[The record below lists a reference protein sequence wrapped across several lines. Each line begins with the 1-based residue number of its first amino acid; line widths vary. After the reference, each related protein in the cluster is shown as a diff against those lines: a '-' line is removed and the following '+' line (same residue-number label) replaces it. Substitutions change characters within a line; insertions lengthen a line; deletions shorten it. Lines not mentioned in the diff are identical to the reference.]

1 MINTFI
7 EMLGHGFIQRALIV
21 GLITGIISAIMG
33 VSLVLKNFS
42 MIGDGLSH
50 VGFGAFALAVVL
62 GFTPLYFALPIVIIA
77 AFLMLG
83 LSKKSSIN
91 ADAMIA
97 LLSSSSLALGVVATS
112 LSKGMTIDIYQFMF
126 GSILTIGKTDL
137 YATLIISAIVFIIY
151 ILNYNKIFA
160 ITFDENFSKAIG
172 VNVDAYRM
180 MLAIITALVIVIGMR
195 VMGAML
201 ISSLLLFPALSSLR
215 LFRSFK
221 TCLIAACIISAIS
234 IVLGISISFMASL
247 PTGSVIVLVNL
258 AIFIMASIIG
268 KLKK

>member
-1 MINTFI
+1 
-7 EMLGHGFIQRALIV
+7 MLDTITQMLSHGFIQRALII
-21 GLITGIISAIMG
+21 GIITGVISAVVG

-50 VGFGAFALAVVL
+50 VGFGAFSIAVAL
-62 GFTPLYFALPIVIIA
+62 GFTPIYFAVPFVIIA

-83 LSKKSSIN
+83 LSKKSNIN

-97 LLSSSSLALGVVATS
+97 LLSSSALAIGVIATS
-112 LSKGMTIDIYQFMF
+112 LNKGMNIDVYQFMF
-126 GSILTIGKTDL
+126 GSILTISKTDL
-137 YATLIISAIVFIIY
+137 YATLVISAVVFVVY

-172 VNVDAYRM
+172 LNVEAYRM
-180 MLAIITALVIVIGMR
+180 LIAMITALVIVIGMR

-201 ISSLLLFPALSSLR
+201 ISSLILFPALSALQ

-221 TCLIAACIISAIS
+221 SCLISAAIIATIS
-234 IVLGISISFMASL
+234 VVVGITASFMLSL
-247 PTGSVIVLVNL
+247 PTGSAIVVVNL
-258 AIFIMASIIG
+258 IIFIISLIIK
-268 KLKK
+268 KLVG